1 MRQSW
6 FRASRAPGD
15 LASMTSVHRVASK
28 RASVA
33 CAGGVES
40 KEAITATMCYY
51 QLSCLRCRPRGPR
64 FAAGSNPQEVEAA
77 EPFRQRA
84 TCSKVE
90 DLNLGNQKVLVRNL
104 VWCKHNLLNSHRRI
118 VQSDGTGL
126 HGHELAANV
135 RPLAGH

>member
-6 FRASRAPGD
+6 FRASRAFGD

-33 CAGGVES
+33 CTGSVES
-40 KEAITATMCYY
+40 NEAITAAMSYY
-51 QLSCLRCRPRGPR
+51 QLSCLRFRPRGPR
-64 FAAGSNPQEVEAA
+64 FAAGSNPQKIAAA

-90 DLNLGNQKVLVRNL
+90 GLTLGTQKVLVRNM
-104 VWCKHNLLNSHRRI
+104 VWRKPNLLNSHRRI
-118 VQSDGTGL
+118 VQSDDTGL
-126 HGHELAANV
+126 HGYELAANV
-135 RPLAGH
+135 RAP